1 LRPRI
6 FAEAAM
12 NRRQRAAWL
21 AATGVVLGGVA
32 GLTWW
37 GALPL
42 PGKLAGVLVMAG
54 ATSLL
59 LSALQWVTPG
69 SGCDSATPAV
79 RRRYLREFLPPML
92 AYVLVLFAS
101 LWLLKRLPE
110 PSALRGLV
118 ALAPVLPIALAL
130 RAIVR
135 YIRDVDEL
143 QQRIELE
150 AVSIATALVSLLYL
164 AGGFL
169 QLAGV
174 IDVSAGMAMI
184 WVFPLVCFAYGIAKA
199 IVARR
204 YA

>member
-1 LRPRI
+1 
-6 FAEAAM
+6 M
-12 NRRQRAAWL
+12 SRRQRAAWL
-21 AATGVVLGGVA
+21 AAAGLVLGGVA
-32 GLTWW
+32 GLAWW
-37 GALPL
+37 GALTL
-42 PGKLAGVLVMAG
+42 PGKPAAVLAVVGG
-54 ATSLL
+54 TCLL
-59 LSALQWVTPG
+59 LGALQWATPG
-69 SGCDSATPAV
+69 GCDNATPALH
-79 RRRYLREFLPPML
+79 RRYLREFLPPML

-110 PSALRGLV
+110 PGVLRGLV

-150 AVSIATALVSLLYL
+150 AVSIATALVSLGYL
-164 AGGFL
+164 AAGFL

-174 IDVSAGMAMI
+174 VDVSAGMAMI

>member
-1 LRPRI
+1 
-6 FAEAAM
+6 M
-12 NRRQRAAWL
+12 SRRQRAAWV
-21 AATGVVLGGVA
+21 AATGLALGGIAVLA
-32 GLTWW
+32 WVGL
-37 GALPL
+37 LPL
-42 PGKLAGVLVMAG
+42 PARLSGVLAVVG
-54 ATSLL
+54 ISCLL
-59 LSALQWVTPG
+59 LGTLHWATPG
-69 SGCDSATPAV
+69 GCDSATPAL

-110 PSALRGLV
+110 PGLARGLV

-174 IDVSAGMAMI
+174 IDVSAGIAMI
-184 WVFPLVCFAYGIAKA
+184 WMFPLVCFAYGITKA

>member
-1 LRPRI
+1 
-6 FAEAAM
+6 M
-12 NRRQRAAWL
+12 NRRRRAAWL
-21 AATGVVLGGVA
+21 AATGLVLGGLA
-32 GLTWW
+32 GLAWW

-42 PGKLAGVLVMAG
+42 PGKLAGVLAVAG
-54 ATSLL
+54 GLCLL
-59 LSALQWVTPG
+59 LGALQWATPG
-69 SGCDSATPAV
+69 GGCDSATPAL

-92 AYVLVLFAS
+92 AYVLVLFLS

-110 PSALRGLV
+110 PGLLRGLV

-174 IDVSAGMAMI
+174 IDVSAGLAMI
-184 WVFPLVCFAYGIAKA
+184 WVFPLVCFAYGITKA
-199 IVARR
+199 VVARR